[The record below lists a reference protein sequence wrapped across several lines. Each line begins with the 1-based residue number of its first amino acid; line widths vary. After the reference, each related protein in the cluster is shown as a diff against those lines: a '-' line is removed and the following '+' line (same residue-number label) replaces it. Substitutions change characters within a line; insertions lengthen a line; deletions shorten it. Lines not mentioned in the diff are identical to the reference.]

1 MTGFSHKMTA
11 NNMVSTKGYTYKIGN
26 QPIPLPLT
34 IYHQSCFHLDLFRFP
49 LCVFHLIWTFGYYYK
64 LNSIE
69 LKFIQKL
76 LPFCPYCF
84 AHTILSIPFCPIPFC
99 SLPFCPVTLEGQLG
113 AGLLFCL

>member
-69 LKFIQKL
+69 LNLYKNCYHFVRTVLPI
-76 LPFCPYCF
+76 PFCPY
-84 AHTILSIPFCPIPFC
+84 HLSNTILSATILSGNP
-99 SLPFCPVTLEGQLG
+99 
-113 AGLLFCL
+113 